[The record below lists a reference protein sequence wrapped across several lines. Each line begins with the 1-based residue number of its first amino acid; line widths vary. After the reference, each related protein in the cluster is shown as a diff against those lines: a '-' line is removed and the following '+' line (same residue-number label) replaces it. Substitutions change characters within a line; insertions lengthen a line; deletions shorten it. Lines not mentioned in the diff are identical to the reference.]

1 MMATM
6 RIGQELCGDSP
17 IKNHIV
23 WDEATTPLDLLA
35 ASVLLYIKR
44 DESCSPPA
52 SSPRS
57 SPIQKRKQY
66 MDCDDFSDEGCQ
78 SPMLG
83 DQESPKRFRRTTSEE
98 DLSSASDEWSEPRKS
113 VSRMTR
119 SHSQEFDSDVE
130 YEQQVAGEEEEDEY
144 AFEDD
149 DDEWSDG
156 RLANLANLSSPISR
170 VPRKKAPS
178 GTACE
183 KHKRWKKR
191 CPDDCPMRKCSKS
204 KKMKS
209 PLAPLRSPRSPREL
223 PSLKDEHLSLFQ
235 WSIDQMNT
243 SPTPCSPVGS
253 SSENERSY
261 SSDSNMGSNDSEQEI
276 GKSHPKMRIK
286 LTKSS
291 STEDVFGMM
300 MDDYES
306 PKMSRSPTASRKNMN
321 AKRNRG
327 TRKYLPQACD
337 RHKLLHAKCPAN
349 CPDRIKRDAEL
360 NLGAEV
366 AAQ

>member
-1 MMATM
+1 MLAM
-6 RIGQELCGDSP
+6 RIGQEVCGDSP

-44 DESCSPPA
+44 EESCSPPPA

-66 MDCDDFSDEGCQ
+66 IDCDDFSDEGSR
-78 SPMLG
+78 SPLLG
-83 DQESPKRFRRTTSEE
+83 DVQSPKRFRRSSSEE
-98 DLSSASDEWSEPRKS
+98 DLSCASDEWINEPRRS
-113 VSRMTR
+113 NSRMTR

-130 YEQQVAGEEEEDEY
+130 YEHHAAGEEEEDEY
-144 AFEDD
+144 TLEDD

-156 RLANLANLSSPISR
+156 RLANLNNLSSPISR
-170 VPRKKAPS
+170 IPRKKAPS

-191 CPDDCPMRKCSKS
+191 CPDDCPMRKSKS
-204 KKMKS
+204 KKLKGPS
-209 PLAPLRSPRSPREL
+209 APMRSPRTVREV

-243 SPTPCSPVGS
+243 SPSSPSS
-253 SSENERSY
+253 SSEIERTY
-261 SSDSNMGSNDSEQEI
+261 SSDSNMGSNDSELEYI
-276 GKSHPKMRIK
+276 KGMNHSKMRVK

-291 STEDVFGMM
+291 STDDVFSM
-300 MDDYES
+300 MDTCES
-306 PKMSRSPTASRKNMN
+306 PKMSRQSPNTARKNAN

-349 CPDRIKRDAEL
+349 CPDRIKRDAEM
-360 NLGAEV
+360 NQSAEI
-366 AAQ
+366 AAL